1 MAKRKRF
8 VSYTLAAVPVLE
20 EAPARGRP
28 RSTAAD
34 ESIRQAAI
42 DLLSESGY
50 DGLTMAGV
58 AHAAGVSTA
67 TLYRRWRS
75 KNDLVVGVLKE
86 AADETPVPDTGSLEG
101 DCRAVLRQLVANMSQ
116 PTTGPLLA
124 GLISA
129 MSHDRDLADAM
140 RSNLIAPRRAA
151 FRALLQRARAR
162 GEVAEGLD
170 DDLVT
175 DLFFGPVYQ
184 RLLVTGRPLT
194 PRVADR
200 LADLVVRAITPGAA
214 Q

>member
-1 MAKRKRF
+1 
-8 VSYTLAAVPVLE
+8 VPVIE
-20 EAPARGRP
+20 EAPTRGRP
-28 RSTAAD
+28 RSTVAD
-34 ESIRQAAI
+34 ESIRQAAL
-42 DLLSESGY
+42 DLLADSGY

-58 AHAAGVSTA
+58 AQMAGVSTA

-75 KNDLVVGVLKE
+75 KDDLVVGVLKE

-101 DCRAVLRQLVANMSQ
+101 DCRAVLRQLVANTNK
-116 PTTGPLLA
+116 PTAGPLLA

-129 MSHDRDLADAM
+129 MSHNRDLADAL
-140 RSNLIAPRRAA
+140 RTNLIAPRRAA
-151 FRALLQRARAR
+151 FRVLLQRARAR

-184 RLLVTGRPLT
+184 RLLITGRPLT

-200 LADLVVRAITPGAA
+200 LAELVVRAITPASGKRT
-214 Q
+214 